1 MMLRFLLRLV
11 VLAIVLGVVAAF
23 FFGYR
28 WDGTRAADGESAT
41 GATGSIIDAD
51 RAKRAGAEI
60 ADRVAAG
67 AAAGATRAEKAL
79 AETRL
84 TAKIK
89 SKMALDDTIDS
100 SRIEVDTTGTVVTV
114 VGSVATKAQ
123 RERVLQLARE
133 TAGVTS
139 VVDQVK
145 VR

>member
-1 MMLRFLLRLV
+1 MIRGLVKLLIVVVILVAVGAFLV
-11 VLAIVLGVVAAF
+11 G
-23 FFGYR
+23 R
-28 WDGTRAADGESAT
+28 WSNNREILPDSSVHAT
-41 GATGSIIDAD
+41 GPVDSGKARDVGAKVGEATADA
-51 RAKRAGAEI
+51 ANEASSAVKNG
-60 ADRVAAG
+60 RV
-67 AAAGATRAEKAL
+67 
-79 AETRL
+79 

-145 VR
+145 VQ